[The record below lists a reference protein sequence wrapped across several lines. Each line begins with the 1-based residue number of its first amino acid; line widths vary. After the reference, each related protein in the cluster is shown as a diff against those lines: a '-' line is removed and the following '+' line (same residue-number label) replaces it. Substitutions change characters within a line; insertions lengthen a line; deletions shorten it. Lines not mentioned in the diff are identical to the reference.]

1 MERVTDVLGLQKVEG
16 QRSSV
21 GVVASFSPCSAVRAG
36 MRQQDWLEIVTP
48 TPPGAMTLPTSSKST
63 AVP

>member
-1 MERVTDVLGLQKVEG
+1 MFSGHKKSRD
-16 QRSSV
+16 SSSSA
-21 GVVASFSPCSAVRAG
+21 GVVASYISCSAVRAG
-36 MRQQDWLEIVTP
+36 IRQPDWLEMVTP

>member
-1 MERVTDVLGLQKVEG
+1 MFSGCKKSRDS
-16 QRSSV
+16 RSSV

-36 MRQQDWLEIVTP
+36 MRQRDWFEIVTP
-48 TPPGAMTLPTSSKST
+48 TPPMTLPTSSKST